1 MDSDFPASDDF
12 PSSNYMWN
20 LVISGILTHIM
31 LLLLFQILLQIIALK
46 GKFSSLSMSSP
57 FGDTLH
63 NSRFKFY
70 IPFLRLWSNA
80 NAISHFLRALIF
92 LRGGR

>member
-20 LVISGILTHIM
+20 LVISDILTHFM

-46 GKFSSLSMSSP
+46 VNLASSP
-57 FGDTLH
+57 FSL
-63 NSRFKFY
+63 
-70 IPFLRLWSNA
+70 
-80 NAISHFLRALIF
+80 
-92 LRGGR
+92 